1 VDESLCLRQ
10 ALTGFNE
17 YQTGGLSVLGA
28 SLFFTE
34 WSMQAFNPQPS
45 DWYSATCSFAHIGGW
60 GFAHLED
67 GTEIFLPAPIKSGI
81 TSVCLAVRIKLSPKP
96 GRRPE
101 AIEAM
106 ALEDYYKLLDEDIP
120 GSPGVEA
127 TRPARDGEGPKPG
140 RAETPRQDFQ

>member
-1 VDESLCLRQ
+1 MKVCAFDKHKLDSTNIKPTDR
-10 ALTGFNE
+10 TFSGHSHFM
-17 YQTGGLSVLGA
+17 
-28 SLFFTE
+28 E
-34 WSMQAFNPQPS
+34 WSMETFNPQPS

-81 TSVCLAVRIKLSPKP
+81 TSICLAVRIKLSLKP

-120 GSPGVEA
+120 A
-127 TRPARDGEGPKPG
+127 
-140 RAETPRQDFQ
+140 